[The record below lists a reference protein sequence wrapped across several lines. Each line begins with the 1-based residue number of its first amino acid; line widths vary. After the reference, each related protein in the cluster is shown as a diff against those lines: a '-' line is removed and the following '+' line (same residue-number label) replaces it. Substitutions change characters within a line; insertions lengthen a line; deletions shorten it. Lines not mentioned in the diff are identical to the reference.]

1 MIWSCTDTRIE
12 LGDRPLVMGIL
23 NVTPDSFS
31 DGGMYDDAAEAADH
45 ARQMIHDGASIVDVG
60 GESTRPGAAEVS
72 EVEEIR
78 RTIPVVE
85 AIRRD
90 SSVIVSI
97 DTRKA
102 AVARRAIEAGA
113 SIVNDVSAMTHDAEM
128 AGVIAGS
135 GAGIVLMHMRG
146 NPRTMQNSPTYEDVL
161 QEVCD
166 RLGERL
172 DACRKAG
179 INADQTVLDPGIGF
193 GKTLDHNLA
202 LLAGIPSL
210 RRLGRPVLI
219 GLSRK
224 SFLGRLTG
232 RDADERAAAT
242 IAGNFFAAER
252 GADILRVHDVR
263 ETVDAMT
270 VFKAVRTW
278 ND

>member
-12 LGDRPLVMGIL
+12 IGDRPLVMGIL

-45 ARQMIHDGASIVDVG
+45 ARRMIHDGASIVDVG

-72 EVEEIR
+72 EVEEMR

-90 SSVIVSI
+90 SSVIISI

-128 AGVIAGS
+128 AGVIAES

-146 NPRTMQNSPTYEDVL
+146 NPRTMQNSPAYEDVL
-161 QEVCD
+161 REVCD

-232 RDADERAAAT
+232 RDADERAAAS

-252 GADILRVHDVR
+252 GADILRAHDVR

-270 VFKAVRTW
+270 VFKALRTW

>member
-1 MIWSCTDTRIE
+1 MNWSCIDTTLEIGR
-12 LGDRPLVMGIL
+12 RPLVMGIL

-31 DGGMYDDAAEAADH
+31 DGGRFAGAEEAAER
-45 ARQMIHDGASIVDVG
+45 ARQMIREGADIVDVG

-72 EVEEIR
+72 EEEEIR

-85 AIRRD
+85 AIRGEA
-90 SSVIVSI
+90 SAVISI

-113 SIVNDVSAMTHDAEM
+113 IIINDVSALTHDAEM
-128 AGVIAGS
+128 AGVVAGS
-135 GAGIVLMHMRG
+135 GAGIVLMHMQG
-146 NPRTMQNSPTYEDVL
+146 SPRTMQQDPRYEDVVVDVRDYL
-161 QEVCD
+161 GG
-166 RLGERL
+166 RLEACL
-172 DACRKAG
+172 DAGIAAG
-179 INADQTVLDPGIGF
+179 QAVLDPGIGF

-202 LLAGIPSL
+202 LLEGISSL
-210 RRLGRPVLI
+210 RGLGRPVMI

-232 RDADERAAAT
+232 RDTGDRSSAT
-242 IAGNFFAAER
+242 LAGNFFAAMR

-263 ETVDAMT
+263 DTVDAMT
-270 VFKAVRTW
+270 VFEAVQAW

>member
-12 LGDRPLVMGIL
+12 IGDRPLVMGIL

-45 ARQMIHDGASIVDVG
+45 ARQMIQDGASIVDVG

-72 EVEEIR
+72 EVEEMR

-90 SSVIVSI
+90 SSVIISI

-161 QEVCD
+161 REVCD

-252 GADILRVHDVR
+252 GADILRAHDVR

-270 VFKAVRTW
+270 VFKALRTW

>member
-12 LGDRPLVMGIL
+12 IGDRPLVMGIL

-45 ARQMIHDGASIVDVG
+45 ARQMIQDGASIVDVG

-72 EVEEIR
+72 EVEEMR

-161 QEVCD
+161 REVCD

-252 GADILRVHDVR
+252 GADILRAHDVR

-270 VFKAVRTW
+270 VFKALRTW

>member
-1 MIWSCTDTRIE
+1 MIWSCIDTRIE
-12 LGDRPLVMGIL
+12 IGDLPLVMGIL

-31 DGGMYDDAAEAADH
+31 DGGMYSGADEAADY
-45 ARQMIHDGASIVDVG
+45 ARRMFQDGADIVDVG
-60 GESTRPGAAEVS
+60 GESTRPGAADVS
-72 EVEEIR
+72 EEEETR

-85 AIRRD
+85 ALRSEPSAI
-90 SSVIVSI
+90 ISI

-102 AVARRAIEAGA
+102 AVAMRAIEAGA
-113 SIVNDVSAMTHDAEM
+113 SIVNDVSAMSHDAEM

-146 NPRTMQNSPTYEDVL
+146 NPRTMQDDPVYGDVVG
-161 QEVCD
+161 EVRD
-166 RLGERL
+166 ALGGRLE
-172 DACRKAG
+172 ACRKAG
-179 INADQTVLDPGIGF
+179 IDADQAVLDPGIGF

-210 RRLGRPVLI
+210 RGLGRPVMV

-232 RDADERAAAT
+232 RDTEDRAAAT
-242 IAGNFFAAER
+242 IAGNFFAAGR

-263 ETVDAMT
+263 ETVDAMA
-270 VFKAVRTW
+270 VFKAVRAW

>member
-12 LGDRPLVMGIL
+12 IGDRPLVMGIL

-45 ARQMIHDGASIVDVG
+45 ARRMIHDGASIVDVG

-72 EVEEIR
+72 EVEEMR

-90 SSVIVSI
+90 SSVIISI

-128 AGVIAGS
+128 AGVIAES

-146 NPRTMQNSPTYEDVL
+146 NPRTMQNSPAYEDVL
-161 QEVCD
+161 REVCD

-252 GADILRVHDVR
+252 GADILRAHDVR

-270 VFKAVRTW
+270 VFKALRTW